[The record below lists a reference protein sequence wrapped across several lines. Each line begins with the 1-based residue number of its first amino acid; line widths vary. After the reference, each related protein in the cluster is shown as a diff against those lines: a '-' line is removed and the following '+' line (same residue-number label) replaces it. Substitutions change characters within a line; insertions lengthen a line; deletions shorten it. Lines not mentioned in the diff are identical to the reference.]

1 MIKGR
6 ATIQLFDE
14 KTGEVVRELHEENM
28 ITNAVDTILNP
39 PDYIEIGMDSDNDR
53 SFNML
58 RDFVGNIADTAFRG
72 VIVCRDKIPE
82 DGNNMMLPW
91 TNEEIG
97 HAGIANT
104 NTDTSIGTYN
114 ANESGRIENGKGYRH
129 VWDFASDKANGE
141 IKPFC
146 GIISVKKVIELFPAA
161 ERIPDSMYDNSY
173 HHGGYFYDCN
183 TTNADY
189 VPQEE
194 KEKLRQD
201 WEDNPQWLAYFPY
214 VIGNKIHIVAT
225 SRYIQAHENW
235 KFAGLYYDEGIS
247 GTKKEKR
254 SELMR
259 LLSDCEAGRIDFI
272 ITKSIS
278 RFARNTTDCL
288 EMVRKLL
295 AINVAIYFEK
305 ENINTTSMES
315 ELVLAVLSSLA
326 ESESVSISG
335 NEKWSIRQRFQSGT
349 YKMNPPPYGYRWN
362 GEQLEVNNEQA
373 EIVKRIFAE
382 FLSGKGVM
390 HIARNLD
397 SDNIVPARGKHWCQS
412 SILRILKNE
421 NYTGNAV
428 FQKTF
433 TDESFHR
440 CVNYGQLDKY
450 LVADHHEGIISKE
463 DFDVVAALIERHAVE
478 KNVTKGSHKY
488 QLRYCFSGKIVCG
501 ECGATLKHRTHR
513 LGGETYESWCCS
525 THIYNKESCSMKFI
539 RDDDIKLAFVTMMNK
554 LVFGHKLILKP
565 YLLTLRSSSTDSS
578 IQRIQQLRLLIE
590 QNTGQQETLTRL
602 MANGFIDRALFGREL
617 NAIMAQ
623 TDEYRAEIDTLS
635 SSVTGDGA
643 KLKETERL
651 IKLVERGRM
660 FTEFDADLFSKLVDR
675 IWAFSRNEIG
685 FVLKCG
691 LTLRERIGE

>member
-1 MIKGR
+1 MS
-6 ATIQLFDE
+6 TDQEEQL
-14 KTGEVVRELHEENM
+14 LSYENQVNYY
-28 ITNAVDTILNP
+28 TNYISENP
-39 PDYIEIGMDSDNDR
+39 LYEY
-53 SFNML
+53 
-58 RDFVGNIADTAFRG
+58 A
-72 VIVCRDKIPE
+72 
-82 DGNNMMLPW
+82 
-91 TNEEIG
+91 
-97 HAGIANT
+97 
-104 NTDTSIGTYN
+104 GTY
-114 ANESGRIENGKGYRH
+114 A
-129 VWDFASDKANGE
+129 
-141 IKPFC
+141 
-146 GIISVKKVIELFPAA
+146 
-161 ERIPDSMYDNSY
+161 
-173 HHGGYFYDCN
+173 
-183 TTNADY
+183 
-189 VPQEE
+189 
-194 KEKLRQD
+194 
-201 WEDNPQWLAYFPY
+201 
-214 VIGNKIHIVAT
+214 
-225 SRYIQAHENW
+225 
-235 KFAGLYYDEGIS
+235 DEGIS
-247 GTKKEKR
+247 GTNTKKRDEFNR
-254 SELMR
+254 MIA
-259 LLSDCEAGRIDFI
+259 DCRAGKIDMI

-278 RFARNTTDCL
+278 RFARNTLDCL
-288 EMVRKLL
+288 NYVRELKDLG
-295 AINVAIYFEK
+295 IGIIFEK

-326 ESESVSISG
+326 ENESVSISG

-362 GEQLEVNNEQA
+362 GEQLEVNNDQA

-390 HIARNLD
+390 HIARGLD
-397 SDNIVPARGKHWCQS
+397 SDKIAPAHGKQWCQS

-433 TDESFHR
+433 TDESFRR

-463 DFDVVAALIERHAVE
+463 DFDVVAALIDRHSVE
-478 KNVTKGSHKY
+478 KNITKGSHKY

-513 LGGETYESWCCS
+513 LGGETYEAWCCS

-565 YLLTLRSSSTDSS
+565 YLLTLRSSPTDSS

-660 FTEFDADLFSKLVDR
+660 FMEFDADLFSKLVDR
-675 IWAFSRNEIG
+675 ICAFSRNEIG

>member
-1 MIKGR
+1 M
-6 ATIQLFDE
+6 
-14 KTGEVVRELHEENM
+14 KTV
-28 ITNAVDTILNP
+28 T
-39 PDYIEIGMDSDNDR
+39 
-53 SFNML
+53 
-58 RDFVGNIADTAFRG
+58 
-72 VIVCRDKIPE
+72 
-82 DGNNMMLPW
+82 
-91 TNEEIG
+91 
-97 HAGIANT
+97 
-104 NTDTSIGTYN
+104 
-114 ANESGRIENGKGYRH
+114 RIE
-129 VWDFASDKANGE
+129 ANQ
-141 IKPFC
+141 
-146 GIISVKKVIELFPAA
+146 
-161 ERIPDSMYDNSY
+161 R
-173 HHGGYFYDCN
+173 
-183 TTNADY
+183 TTGS
-189 VPQEE
+189 E
-194 KEKLRQD
+194 KKLRVAAYCRVSTGSDDQL
-201 WEDNPQWLAYFPY
+201 ESLAEQKKHYE
-214 VIGNKIHIVAT
+214 T
-225 SRYIQAHENW
+225 YIQAHENW

-259 LLSDCEAGRIDFI
+259 LLSDCEAAQIDFI

-288 EMVRKLL
+288 EMVRRLL
-295 AINVAIYFEK
+295 AI
-305 ENINTTSMES
+305 
-315 ELVLAVLSSLA
+315 
-326 ESESVSISG
+326 
-335 NEKWSIRQRFQSGT
+335 
-349 YKMNPPPYGYRWN
+349 
-362 GEQLEVNNEQA
+362 
-373 EIVKRIFAE
+373 
-382 FLSGKGVM
+382 
-390 HIARNLD
+390 
-397 SDNIVPARGKHWCQS
+397 
-412 SILRILKNE
+412 
-421 NYTGNAV
+421 
-428 FQKTF
+428 QKTF
-433 TDESFHR
+433 TDESFRR

-450 LVADHHEGIISKE
+450 LVNDHHEGIISKA
-463 DFDVVAALIERHAVE
+463 DFEAAAVLIDRHAVE

-488 QLRYCFSGKIVCG
+488 QLRYSFSGKIVCG

-513 LGGETYESWCCS
+513 LGSETYEAWCCS

-565 YLLTLRSSSTDSS
+565 YLLTLHSSSTDSS

-675 IWAFSRNEIG
+675 ICAFSRNEIG

>member
-1 MIKGR
+1 M
-6 ATIQLFDE
+6 
-14 KTGEVVRELHEENM
+14 
-28 ITNAVDTILNP
+28 
-39 PDYIEIGMDSDNDR
+39 
-53 SFNML
+53 
-58 RDFVGNIADTAFRG
+58 
-72 VIVCRDKIPE
+72 
-82 DGNNMMLPW
+82 
-91 TNEEIG
+91 
-97 HAGIANT
+97 
-104 NTDTSIGTYN
+104 
-114 ANESGRIENGKGYRH
+114 
-129 VWDFASDKANGE
+129 
-141 IKPFC
+141 
-146 GIISVKKVIELFPAA
+146 KKVKTVTKIEANQ
-161 ERIPDSMYDNSY
+161 R
-173 HHGGYFYDCN
+173 
-183 TTNADY
+183 TTGS
-189 VPQEE
+189 E
-194 KEKLRQD
+194 KKLRVAAYCRVSTGSDDQL
-201 WEDNPQWLAYFPY
+201 ESLAEQKKHYE
-214 VIGNKIHIVAT
+214 T
-225 SRYIQAHENW
+225 YIQAHENW
-235 KFAGLYYDEGIS
+235 DFAGLYYDEGIS

-259 LLSDCEAGRIDFI
+259 LLSDCEAGQIDFI

-349 YKMNPPPYGYRWN
+349 YKMNPPPYGYDWN
-362 GEQLEVNNEQA
+362 GEQLEVNTEQA

-390 HIARNLD
+390 NIARALD
-397 SDNIVPARGKHWCQS
+397 SDNISPARGKHWCQS

-433 TDESFHR
+433 TDESFRR

-450 LVADHHEGIISKE
+450 LVNNHHEGIISKA
-463 DFDVVAALIERHAVE
+463 DFDAAAALIDRHAVE

-513 LGGETYESWCCS
+513 LGGETYEAWCCS

-602 MANGFIDRALFGREL
+602 MANGYIDMALFGREL

-623 TDEYRAEIDTLS
+623 TDEYRTEIDTLS

-643 KLKETERL
+643 KMKETECL

-660 FTEFDADLFSKLVDR
+660 FTEFDADLFSKLVNR
-675 IWAFSRNEIG
+675 ICVFSRNEIG
-685 FVLKCG
+685 FALKCG